1 MERCGKTQVRVA
13 NGKTLGTGKSS
24 AGVGKIADWGGTQ
37 VTGLG
42 SINRYKRSKRKQ
54 EGKQNTE
61 KPQEENK
68 ENTHTLNYMTG

>member
-1 MERCGKTQVRVA
+1 MERGEKTQVRVV

-61 KPQEENK
+61 KPQD
-68 ENTHTLNYMTG
+68 TTRT